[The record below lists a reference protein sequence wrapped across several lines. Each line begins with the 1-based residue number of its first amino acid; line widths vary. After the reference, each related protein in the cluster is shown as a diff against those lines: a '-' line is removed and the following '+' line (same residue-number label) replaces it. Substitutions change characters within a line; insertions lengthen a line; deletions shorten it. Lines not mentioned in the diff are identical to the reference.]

1 MENNFVLSATLE
13 LRDKMTAG
21 IKSARSS
28 LTGLELGMKGV
39 KGSSDSAVGS
49 FDKAGAALGGMSVK
63 ADGAKRS
70 LDGIKGQHSTTIRAD
85 DNATSTVQRV
95 KTELSELAGKP
106 YTATVNVKTNK
117 SGAKLNAGS
126 AVAATEPEGIG
137 SKLMNGAS
145 GVAGGMLMN
154 TSMQMAGAAGIGFG
168 IYDAV
173 KGYMDF
179 EKEMSAVKAISGASE
194 EDFQKLTD
202 KAIQMGAD
210 TKFSAFESAQALEY
224 MGMAGWKADEM
235 MDGLPGIMNLA
246 AASGEDLASV
256 SDIVTDAMSAFK
268 LQASDAAM
276 FSDVLAAAATNSN
289 TNVGKLGYSF
299 KYVAPVA
306 GALGYSIQDVSIALG
321 TMADS
326 GIKAEQAGTSMREL
340 LNRMAKPT
348 KESADAMTE
357 LGLSFTDA
365 AGKVIPLRDQ
375 LKNIREAFAGKDKA
389 SQARL
394 AAELAGTEGMS
405 GLLAIVNQSQDKFD
419 KLTDAID
426 NSQGA
431 AEKMAKTR
439 LDNLSGDLEYLSG
452 DWDTFTMNLMKGD
465 TAGGLRSFVKE
476 ADSLLTHFADSVKA
490 GGLGVKAF
498 ATTAGMALRDLKN
511 EFLEFDGIGSVLAG
525 GALVAGMYK
534 ITKLSKRAVEGVRG
548 MFPSAR
554 GKDGIHAEAGSS
566 VVGEMVVNAAT
577 VIVNGAGGLGG
588 GKNTPIQDIFLKAQ
602 QQAKDKPPTGFW
614 SEVKAGIREIPGMA
628 KGNVKGNVAMAAV
641 AAAMDIAFSDNRQ
654 KAVAESIGMVG
665 GTAAGT
671 AVGTAVGG
679 AIGSIV
685 PIIGTSIGGMIGGM
699 LGGMAGGYVGEQGG
713 ESAAEKF
720 HLGQQTEKTNPDFV
734 DRIMEQSRKPET
746 QDYDLTKGINPVLMP
761 KQDED
766 WSTQYDLKKTL
777 RQNAHQDAYRPTE
790 ELGASS
796 SDYFADYQQSITN
809 QRETGQMPGTPSYA
823 FQFPLPGSGG
833 GSPSGS
839 GDVSPTGSGSANDAV
854 DYTNMGIS
862 DDSVAQM
869 QARVDELKEN
879 LSSKWQEISQD
890 ATTAFG
896 NAQTNIGG
904 ILGTLE
910 ADASQHFSSLRE
922 AAGQKLDELSTN
934 AGDACNDIGQYF
946 ENAST
951 RAQSAWEGVR
961 GFFSGL
967 WADLKEGAASA
978 ARSMAASLA
987 QAAQSAQSGGHGII
1001 ASGINWA
1008 ANQASWLGGGKYYDL
1023 KNDWTGTTS
1032 FVPAHAAGTTS
1043 FVPAFAAGGVTSFST
1058 ANVAHGLAQ
1067 VNEHGGELI
1076 DLPTGSRIYPAATTE
1091 RIVRREAE
1099 KSGVLQAIPQGMADV
1114 QNIWKS
1120 AKTSVTNLYD
1130 MAHNFYQPST
1140 VAGAMDTESI
1150 PQIADYAYPQDRDA
1164 APAGTDAVA
1173 MPSEQVNTPAWP
1185 SAGSNVSVN
1194 TAPANSP
1201 APVSVSVTGNTFVVR
1216 EEADIDKIAHQ
1227 IAQMIQQVNNNY
1239 GGAMA

>member
-1 MENNFVLSATLE
+1 MMENNFVLSATLE

-28 LTGLELGMKGV
+28 LTGLEQGMKGAQNA
-39 KGSSDSAVGS
+39 SDGAVGAVN
-49 FDKAGAALGGMSVK
+49 KAGSAMGAMAAK
-63 ADGAKRS
+63 ADAAKRS
-70 LDGIKGQHSTTIRAD
+70 LEGIKGTHNVTIRAN

-95 KTELSELAGKP
+95 KTELSELTGKL

-117 SGAKLNAGS
+117 SGAKLPSS
-126 AVAATEPEGIG
+126 AIAAANTEGIG

-145 GVAGGMLMN
+145 GMAGGMLMN

-168 IYDAV
+168 IYDAI

-246 AASGEDLASV
+246 AASGENLASV
-256 SDIVTDAMSAFK
+256 SDIVTDSMSAFK

-306 GALGYSIQDVSIALG
+306 GALGYTIQDVSIALG
-321 TMADS
+321 TMADA

-340 LNRMAKPT
+340 LTRMAKPT
-348 KESADAMTE
+348 KESADAMAE

-365 AGKVIPLRDQ
+365 TGKVIPLRDQ
-375 LKNIREAFAGKDKA
+375 MNNMRSAFAGKSRAD
-389 SQARL
+389 QARL
-394 AAELAGTEGMS
+394 AAMLAGQEGMS

-431 AEKMAKTR
+431 AERMSKTR
-439 LDNLSGDLEYLSG
+439 LDNLAGDLEYLSG

-548 MFPSAR
+548 MFPSAG
-554 GKDGIHAEAGSS
+554 GKDGIHAGAGSS

-602 QQAKDKPPTGFW
+602 QQAREKPPTGFW
-614 SEVKAGIREIPGMA
+614 GEVKAGIREIPGMA
-628 KGNVKGNVAMAAV
+628 KSNVKGNVAMAAV

-734 DRIMEQSRKPET
+734 DHIMEQSRKPET

-761 KQDED
+761 KKDED
-766 WSTQYDLKKTL
+766 WSTRYDLKKTL

-946 ENAST
+946 ENASE
-951 RAQSAWEGVR
+951 RAQGAWEGVR
-961 GFFSGL
+961 GFFGGL

-978 ARSMAASLA
+978 ARSIASSLA
-987 QAAQSAQSGGHGII
+987 QAAANAESGGHSTISSIYRWG
-1001 ASGINWA
+1001 
-1008 ANQASWLGGGKYYDL
+1008 ANQLSYLGGGPGF
-1023 KNDWTGTTS
+1023 WSGTTS
-1032 FVPAHAAGTTS
+1032 FVPAYADGGVAS
-1043 FVPAFAAGGVTSFST
+1043 FAA

-1067 VNEHGGELI
+1067 INEHGGELV

-1091 RIVRREAE
+1091 HIIQREVE
-1099 KSGVLQAIPQGMADV
+1099 KSGIIPALPDFGQQDPAPT
-1114 QNIWKS
+1114 S
-1120 AKTSVTNLYD
+1120 SPSVTL
-1130 MAHNFYQPST
+1130 SL
-1140 VAGAMDTESI
+1140 S
-1150 PQIADYAYPQDRDA
+1150 
-1164 APAGTDAVA
+1164 
-1173 MPSEQVNTPAWP
+1173 
-1185 SAGSNVSVN
+1185 
-1194 TAPANSP
+1194 
-1201 APVSVSVTGNTFVVR
+1201 GNTFVVR
-1216 EEADIDKIAHQ
+1216 EEADMDKIVYKIMQEIKNAACNHNSME
-1227 IAQMIQQVNNNY
+1227 I
-1239 GGAMA
+1239 GGAY

>member
-39 KGSSDSAVGS
+39 KGASDSAVGS
-49 FDKAGAALGGMSVK
+49 FNKAGTALGGMSVK

-70 LDGIKGQHSTTIRAD
+70 LDGIKGQHSTTIRAN

-117 SGAKLNAGS
+117 SGTKLNAGS
-126 AVAATEPEGIG
+126 AVAATEPEGLG

-168 IYDAV
+168 IYDAI

-194 EDFQKLTD
+194 ADFQKLTE

-256 SDIVTDAMSAFK
+256 SDIVTDSMSAFK

-289 TNVGKLGYSF
+289 TNVGKMGYSF
-299 KYVAPVA
+299 KYVAPIA

-321 TMADS
+321 TMADA

-348 KESADAMTE
+348 KESASAMAE

-365 AGKVIPLRDQ
+365 TGKVIPLRDQ
-375 LKNIREAFAGKDKA
+375 LNNIREAFAGKSTAD
-389 SQARL
+389 QARL

-419 KLTDAID
+419 KLTEAID

-431 AEKMAKTR
+431 AKRMADTR
-439 LDNLSGDLEYLSG
+439 LDNLAGDLEYLSG

-476 ADSLLTHFADSVKA
+476 ADNLLTHFADTVKES
-490 GGLGVKAF
+490 GLGVKAF
-498 ATTAGMALRDLKN
+498 ATTAGLAVQDLKN
-511 EFLEFDGIGSVLAG
+511 EFIAFDGVGSILAG
-525 GALVAGMYK
+525 GALIAGLYK
-534 ITKLSKRAVEGVRG
+534 ITTLSKKAIEGLRSMSRSTAG
-548 MFPSAR
+548 GKATIPGGIGASA
-554 GKDGIHAEAGSS
+554 
-566 VVGEMVVNAAT
+566 VGEMVVNAAS
-577 VIVNGAGGLGG
+577 VIVNGKSVAGGPGVPERKSGVILGPDG
-588 GKNTPIQDIFLKAQ
+588 RPISSKTPGTATT
-602 QQAKDKPPTGFW
+602 KPPTGFW
-614 SEVKAGIREIPGMA
+614 SDVKTGVREIPGMV
-628 KGNVKGNVAMAAV
+628 KNNVKGNVAMAAV
-641 AAAMDIAFSDNRQ
+641 ASALDIAFSDNRQ

-685 PIIGTSIGGMIGGM
+685 PVIGTAVGGMLGGMIGGM
-699 LGGMAGGYVGEQGG
+699 AGGAVGEQGG
-713 ESAAEKF
+713 EVVAERLR
-720 HLGQQTEKTNPDFV
+720 LGQPTETTNPDFV

-761 KQDED
+761 KNEED
-766 WSTQYDLKKTL
+766 WNTQFDLKKTL
-777 RQNAHQDAYRPTE
+777 RQNAHQDAYSPPL
-790 ELGASS
+790 ELGAPS
-796 SDYFADYQQSITN
+796 SDYLADYQQSITD

-823 FQFPLPGSGG
+823 FQFPVPGSGG
-833 GSPSGS
+833 GSPSDS
-839 GDVSPTGSGSANDAV
+839 GDVSPTGNGSANDAV
-854 DYTNMGIS
+854 DYTDMGIS
-862 DDSVAQM
+862 EDSVAQM
-869 QARVDELKEN
+869 QARVDELKES

-890 ATTAFG
+890 ATTAWG

-922 AAGQKLDELSTN
+922 SAGQKIDELSTN
-934 AGDACNDIGQYF
+934 AGDACNDIGRYF
-946 ENAST
+946 ENASE
-951 RAQSAWEGVR
+951 RAQGAWEGVR
-961 GFFSGL
+961 GFFGGL

-987 QAAQSAQSGGHGII
+987 QAAANAESGGHSTISSIYRWG
-1001 ASGINWA
+1001 
-1008 ANQASWLGGGKYYDL
+1008 ANQLSYLGGGRGF
-1023 KNDWTGTTS
+1023 WTGTTS
-1032 FVPAHAAGTTS
+1032 FVPAHATGTTS
-1043 FVPAFAAGGVTSFST
+1043 FVPAYASGGVTSFST

-1067 VNEHGGELI
+1067 VNEHGGELV

-1091 RIVRREAE
+1091 HIIQREVE
-1099 KSGVLQAIPQGMADV
+1099 KSGIIPALPDFGQQAPAPA
-1114 QNIWKS
+1114 S
-1120 AKTSVTNLYD
+1120 SPSVTL
-1130 MAHNFYQPST
+1130 SL
-1140 VAGAMDTESI
+1140 S
-1150 PQIADYAYPQDRDA
+1150 
-1164 APAGTDAVA
+1164 
-1173 MPSEQVNTPAWP
+1173 
-1185 SAGSNVSVN
+1185 
-1194 TAPANSP
+1194 
-1201 APVSVSVTGNTFVVR
+1201 GNTFVVR
-1216 EEADIDKIAHQ
+1216 EEADMDKIVYIIMRELRNAACNHNSME
-1227 IAQMIQQVNNNY
+1227 I
-1239 GGAMA
+1239 GGAY